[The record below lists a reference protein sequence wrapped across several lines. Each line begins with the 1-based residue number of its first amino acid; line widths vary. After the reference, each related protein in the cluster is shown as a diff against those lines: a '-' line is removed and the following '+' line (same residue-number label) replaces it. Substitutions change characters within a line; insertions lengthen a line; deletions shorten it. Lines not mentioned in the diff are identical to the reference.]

1 MKNKKALLSAVFAA
15 FMLLSACGGST
26 QQDTSAQ
33 DSSTTSQV
41 ASASDMADVEDVVED
56 GMTPITGDKVKDG
69 TYDVT
74 VDSSSNMF
82 NVTACELTVKNGEMT
97 AVMHMGGTG
106 YLYVYMGTGEEAAA
120 AEEADYIPF
129 TEEADGTH
137 SFTVPVKALD
147 EGIDCAAFS
156 KKKEKWYDR
165 TLVFR
170 ADSLPADAL
179 ADGVMTTAES
189 LSLADGTYTADVTLS
204 GGSGRASV
212 ESPAALTVSGGKV
225 TAKII
230 WSSKNYD
237 YMKVNDEKYDAVIEN
252 ERSTFEIPVAGF
264 DWAMPVVADTT
275 AMSEPHEIEYT
286 LRFDSA
292 SIAPAAK

>member
-1 MKNKKALLSAVFAA
+1 M
-15 FMLLSACGGST
+15 
-26 QQDTSAQ
+26 
-33 DSSTTSQV
+33 
-41 ASASDMADVEDVVED
+41 
-56 GMTPITGDKVKDG
+56 
-69 TYDVT
+69 
-74 VDSSSNMF
+74 
-82 NVTACELTVKNGEMT
+82 
-97 AVMHMGGTG
+97 
-106 YLYVYMGTGEEAAA
+106 
-120 AEEADYIPF
+120 
-129 TEEADGTH
+129 
-137 SFTVPVKALD
+137 
-147 EGIDCAAFS
+147 
-156 KKKEKWYDR
+156 
-165 TLVFR
+165 FR

-252 ERSTFEIPVAGF
+252 EHSTFKIPVAGF

>member
-26 QQDTSAQ
+26 QQDTPAQ

-41 ASASDMADVEDVVED
+41 ASASDMAGVEDVVED

-97 AVMHMGGTG
+97 AKMHMGGTG

-120 AEEADYIPF
+120 AAEAGYIPF

-189 LSLADGTYTADVTLS
+189 LS
-204 GGSGRASV
+204 
-212 ESPAALTVSGGKV
+212 PAALTVSGGKV

-252 ERSTFEIPVAGF
+252 EHSTFEIPVAGF